1 VVLRGLA
8 AGDGC
13 VDAVIRRH
21 GDRTSLEVLRTQGNV
36 DVKTEFED

>member
-1 VVLRGLA
+1 VLKGLT

-21 GDRTSLEVLRTQGNV
+21 GDRTSLEVLRTQGNI
-36 DVKTEFED
+36 DIKTELED